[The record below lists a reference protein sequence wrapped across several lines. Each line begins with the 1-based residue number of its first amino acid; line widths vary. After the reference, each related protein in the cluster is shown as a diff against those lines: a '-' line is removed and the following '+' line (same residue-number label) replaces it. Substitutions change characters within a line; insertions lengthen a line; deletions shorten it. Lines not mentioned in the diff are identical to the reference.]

1 MFNILLSFHLYN
13 IIKEVNGGFMGLEVG
28 KVNLEKYQN
37 NWKEE
42 FKKEKYNLEK
52 IFREVALEIE
62 HVGSTAIP
70 GLSAKPIIDIALA
83 LNSLEDFD
91 EFKYYYDNHE
101 DYSIK
106 DTREIG
112 EILLRKGPESN
123 RTHFI
128 HIVKKDSDR
137 YKNMVLF
144 RDYLINNP
152 EELKAYED
160 LKKELAIK
168 FKDDRKSYTAS
179 KNEFITDII
188 NKAKK

>member
-28 KVNLEKYQN
+28 KVKLEKYQN
-37 NWKEE
+37 DWKEE
-42 FKKEKYNLEK
+42 FKKEKNNLAK
-52 IFREVALEIE
+52 IFGEVALEIE

-112 EILLRKGPESN
+112 EILLRKGSESN

-137 YKNMVLF
+137 YKNMILF
-144 RDYLINNP
+144 RDYLINNL

>member
-1 MFNILLSFHLYN
+1 MINTLLSFHLYN

-42 FKKEKYNLEK
+42 FKKEKDNLEK
-52 IFREVALEIE
+52 IFGEVALEIE

-123 RTHFI
+123 RTYFI

-137 YKNMVLF
+137 YKNMILF

-152 EELKAYED
+152 EELKAYEN

-168 FKDDRKSYTAS
+168 FKDDCKSYTAS